1 MCLCCVVCST
11 EISLNVFVVC
21 STEIS
26 LNVLCCVV
34 CSTEIS
40 LNVFVLC
47 CVQHGDLSECV
58 CVVLCAA
65 QRSL

>member
-11 EISLNVFVVC
+11 EISLNV
-21 STEIS
+21 
-26 LNVLCCVV
+26 LCCVQHRDLSECVCVV

-47 CVQHGDLSECV
+47 CVQH
-58 CVVLCAA
+58 
-65 QRSL
+65 RSL

>member
-1 MCLCCVVCST
+1 MCLCCVQHRDLSECV
-11 EISLNVFVVC
+11 
-21 STEIS
+21 
-26 LNVLCCVV
+26 CVV

>member
-1 MCLCCVVCST
+1 MC
-11 EISLNVFVVC
+11 
-21 STEIS
+21 
-26 LNVLCCVV
+26 LCCVV

-58 CVVLCAA
+58 CCVQHRDLSECVCVVLCAA
-65 QRSL
+65 RRSL

>member
-1 MCLCCVVCST
+1 MC
-11 EISLNVFVVC
+11 
-21 STEIS
+21 
-26 LNVLCCVV
+26 LCCVV

-65 QRSL
+65 RRSL

>member
-11 EISLNVFVVC
+11 EISLNV
-21 STEIS
+21 
-26 LNVLCCVV
+26 LCCVQHRDLSECVCVV

-47 CVQHGDLSECV
+47 CVQHRDLSECV

-65 QRSL
+65 RRSL